1 MTTVSI
7 FRGWYVTGVNKGVE
21 LLVDNWLS
29 FPPFSRLHSR
39 LLVTCTSGN
48 FIQEYDFTMQCST
61 PMHVNDFIL
70 KCKHSY
76 MYVFIAC
83 TSLLWVFVSVFY
95 SCICFLCHFQ
105 SPSAVLDTKLPDS
118 PVVVLQPQS
127 PNIGD
132 LKDEVF
138 FAVFLLE
145 PQWFELTFVC
155 PEELGTCSCF

>member
-95 SCICFLCHFQ
+95 SFICFLCHFQ

-127 PNIGD
+127 PNTGD

-138 FAVFLLE
+138 FAVFLLG

-155 PEELGTCSCF
+155 PEELGTCC